1 MRTILYLFLFVFL
14 VSCSSVKR
22 SEKNLYS
29 GNYDEAIRLSV
40 KKIQNNRTVKN
51 IREHSLLLEQAF
63 EKAAENDLSRLSLLK
78 KEDAI
83 ENSQEIY
90 EIYQLL
96 NNRQNRIK
104 PLLPLPNV
112 RFNIVDYADDLV
124 TSINNYSTFLYTK
137 GSNLLNKS
145 NNIFDAREAHGYF
158 SRLKRIQPNYNSV
171 DSLLSKAHYKGTDF
185 VYVVLKNRTDQVI
198 PKRLEQDILDF
209 DTYKLDNFWT
219 EYHNNM
225 EENIAY
231 NYGITLEIREIL
243 VSPERINE
251 KEYRRKKEIEDGWK
265 YVLDNKGNV
274 KKDSLGNDIKV
285 DAFKTVTAKV
295 LVSDQH
301 KSALVGGSILYINL
315 KSNEILNTYPIASEF
330 VFKHVFAQFKGN
342 KKALT
347 KDDKK
352 LLKREY
358 VDFPTNEQMIYDTS
372 TDLKNKFSR
381 ILKRRSFR

>member
-1 MRTILYLFLFVFL
+1 MRSVIYLFLFTFL
-14 VSCSSVKR
+14 ISCSSIKR
-22 SEKNLYS
+22 SEKNLVR

-63 EKAAENDLSRLSLLK
+63 EKAVEDDISRLSLLK
-78 KEDAI
+78 KGDVI

-90 EIYQLL
+90 EISLSL
-96 NNRQNRIK
+96 DNRQNRIK
-104 PLLPLPNV
+104 PLLPLPNA
-112 RFNIVDYADDLV
+112 RFDIVDYTGDIV

-137 GSNLLNKS
+137 GSSLLN
-145 NNIFDAREAHGYF
+145 NNVLDAREAHGYF
-158 SRLKRIQPNYNSV
+158 SRLKNIQPNYSNV
-171 DSLLSKAHYKGTDF
+171 DSLLNEAHYKGTDF

-219 EYHNNM
+219 EYHSNM
-225 EENIAY
+225 EENIDY

-265 YVLDNKGNV
+265 YVLDDKGNV

-285 DAFKTVTAKV
+285 DAFKTVTARV
-295 LVSDQH
+295 LVSNQH
-301 KSALVGGSILYINL
+301 KSALVRGNIVYNNL
-315 KSNEILNTYPIASEF
+315 KSNKVLNTYPIASEF
-330 VFKHVFAQFKGN
+330 VFEHVFAEFKGN
-342 KKALT
+342 KNALT
-347 KDDKK
+347 KEDRK
-352 LLKREY
+352 LLRREY
-358 VDFPTNEQMIYDTS
+358 VDFPSNEQIIFDTS

>member
-1 MRTILYLFLFVFL
+1 MRTILYLFLFAFF

-22 SEKNLYS
+22 SEKNLYR

-51 IREHSLLLEQAF
+51 VREHSLLLEQAF
-63 EKAAENDLSRLSLLK
+63 EKASENNLSRLSLLQ

-96 NNRQNRIK
+96 DTRQNRIK

-112 RFNIVDYADDLV
+112 RFDMVDYTDDLV

-137 GSNLLNKS
+137 GSNLLNRS
-145 NNIFDAREAHGYF
+145 TNILDAREAHGYF
-158 SRLKRIQPNYNSV
+158 SRLKRIQPNYNNV
-171 DSLLSKAHYKGTDF
+171 DSLLNESHFKGTDF
-185 VYVVLKNRTDQVI
+185 VHVIIQNRTEQVI
-198 PKRLEQDILDF
+198 PKRLEEAILDF
-209 DTYKLDNFWT
+209 ETYQLDNFWT
-219 EYHNNM
+219 EYHSNM
-225 EENIAY
+225 EENIDY

-265 YVLDNKGNV
+265 YVLDKKGNV

-285 DAFKTVTAKV
+285 DVFKTVTAKV
-295 LVSDQH
+295 LVSSQH
-301 KSALVGGSILYINL
+301 KSALVRGNILYNNL
-315 KSNEILNTYPIASEF
+315 KNNKLLNKYPIASEF
-330 VFKHVFAQFKGN
+330 VFEHVFAEFKGN
-342 KKALT
+342 KNALT
-347 KDDKK
+347 REDEK

-358 VDFPTNEQMIYDTS
+358 VEFPSNEQIIFDTS

-381 ILKRRSFR
+381 ILKRQSFR